1 MVRRRRPPET
11 GTVYPWQRRA
21 SSLLVLNDQGAPLR
35 LNPESFG
42 ATGRD
47 RSWNSFAQNFLSANE
62 PHLRALEA
70 RAALVPDADQIHLCV
85 KPGGTVGAVPLRSA
99 TTRKVVGGLVVRPR
113 FGWSDIGPLLQEIG
127 WTASPQLLEFPL
139 VPGAAR
145 EVPPWVLAGPILE
158 RFRTLIRELARG
170 FRLHEEVRQTPR
182 GQIVWHRYVTEHV
195 SRGAYHELP
204 CRFPELGPDM
214 QLRAMLRWGVEVV
227 HRSLS
232 AWAAV
237 DSIAR
242 RLAEAAMELLLLLA
256 DVKPL
261 MPGKFQMGLLMRS
274 TGLPPAALQRGLQ
287 ALGWLVD
294 ERGLAGTAE
303 TDGLAWCLPM
313 HELFERWVEHLVR
326 IWAHG
331 FGGHVRSGRTCETLI
346 PIRWHR
352 SAVQSLHSLVP
363 DLVVQQGRS
372 AWIIDAKYKGHFEE
386 LDDHRWKEL
395 ADELQAEH
403 RHDLHQ
409 VLAYAAAADA
419 DRITSALVYP
429 MLFPS
434 WQRLVERNRSL
445 TAATISTGGRV
456 LRLVLLGIPIQMP
469 SSASVRDLIASWDG
483 LARWEAA

>member
-1 MVRRRRPPET
+1 MAKRKRPPESR
-11 GTVYPWQRRA
+11 TVYHWQRRS
-21 SSLLVLNDQGAPLR
+21 SSLLVLNDQGASVK
-35 LNPESFG
+35 LNPEAFG
-42 ATGRD
+42 VMGRD

-62 PHLRALEA
+62 PQLQALEA

-99 TTRKVVGGLVVRPR
+99 TTRKVIGGLVVRPR
-113 FGWSDIGPLLQEIG
+113 FGWNDIGPLLQEIG

-158 RFRTLIRELARG
+158 CFRTLIRELTRG
-170 FRLHEEVRQTPR
+170 FRLHEEVRQSPR
-182 GQIVWHRYVTEHV
+182 GQIVWQRYVTEQV
-195 SRGAYHELP
+195 SRGAYHQLP

-214 QLRAMLRWGVEVV
+214 QLRAMLRWGLEVV

-242 RLAEAAMELLLLLA
+242 HLAEQAMELLLLLA

-261 MPGKFQMGLLMRS
+261 MPGKSHMSHLLRT

-313 HELFERWVEHLVR
+313 YELFERWVEHLVR
-326 IWAHG
+326 LWAHG
-331 FGGHVRSGRTCETLI
+331 FGGHVRSGRTFETLI
-346 PIRWHR
+346 PIRWQR
-352 SAVQSLHSLVP
+352 STVQSLHSLVP

-372 AWIIDAKYKGHFEE
+372 VWIIDAKYKGHFEE
-386 LDDHRWKEL
+386 LDDVRWKEL
-395 ADELQAEH
+395 AEELQAEH

-409 VLAYAAAADA
+409 VLAYAATSDA
-419 DRITSALVYP
+419 DQITSVLVYP
-429 MLFPS
+429 MLLPT
-434 WQRLVERNRSL
+434 WQRLVERNRTL
-445 TAATISTGGRV
+445 TVATIAVGGRV
-456 LRLVLLGIPIQMP
+456 LRLVLMGIPIQMP
-469 SSASVRDLIASWDG
+469 SPDSVRQLIASWDA
-483 LARWEAA
+483 LTLWDAA